1 MVGIDAEFTP
11 EGKSFL
17 KKYRKDNPQ
26 FKHARIQDVLQLFPI
41 KIPLHKQ
48 YDLTF

>member
-26 FKHARIQDVLQLFPI
+26 FKYARIQDVLQLLPS
-41 KIPLHKQ
+41 KIPLNKQ
-48 YDLTF
+48 YDLTY